1 MGRAGWNTRVD
12 KRSRN
17 NVSIM
22 DTKKIIKDLRIEIR
36 ILENENRLLRTQL
49 DVLLNGKISD
59 KQKHIHH

>member
-1 MGRAGWNTRVD
+1 
-12 KRSRN
+12 
-17 NVSIM
+17 M